1 MTGMPP
7 LIEGLIGYA
16 CLVFVITV
24 HESAHAW
31 TADRCGDP
39 TARMLGRVTWNPLPH
54 LDMIGTVLL
63 PLLMFVGP
71 ALGIGAFTGLLIG
84 WGKPVPV
91 NPRNFRNGERDDI
104 LVSFAGPL
112 SNIVM
117 AVVALAAVRAALFI
131 APGAELVAVACA
143 YVLAP
148 MAHLAFFLAFFN
160 LIPLPP
166 LDGSHLLRPLLGFQG
181 RQVYDR
187 IAQYGFIVLIVLVN
201 TPLFDLFATAVSRMF
216 RGLAMVF
223 GL

>member
-1 MTGMPP
+1 MTSLPP

-39 TARMLGRVTWNPLPH
+39 TARLLGRVTWNPLPH

-63 PLLMFVGP
+63 PLLMFIGP
-71 ALGIGAFTGLLIG
+71 AVGIGAFTGLLIG

-91 NPRNFRNGERDDI
+91 DPRNFRNGMRDDM

-117 AVVALAAVRAALFI
+117 AVVALAVVRAALFV
-131 APGAELVAVACA
+131 APQADLVHAACGV
-143 YVLAP
+143 VLLP
-148 MAHLAFFLAFFN
+148 MAQLAFFLAFFN

-166 LDGSHLLRPLLGFQG
+166 LDGSHLLRPLLGFEG

-187 IAQYGFIVLIVLVN
+187 IAQYGFIVLIILVN
-201 TPLFDLFATAVSRMF
+201 TRLFDLFAIAVGRLF
-216 RGLAMVF
+216 AGLAAVF